1 MEEFRYIPPVL
12 NFEQRMQKLA
22 YKHIG
27 SVADFYGGEY
37 PSWVSVPEP
46 VFSALQK
53 DTVKPQITG
62 IHYMLSCKFDFGW
75 LVMPEQQGAVDFFLT
90 PVQIFEKYNRTR
102 AFYATAF
109 RDELGQKLK
118 VLKQ

>member
-22 YKHIG
+22 YKYIE
-27 SVADFYGGEY
+27 SVADFYGGEW

-62 IHYMLSCKFDFGW
+62 IHYMLSRKFDFGW

-90 PVQIFEKYNRTR
+90 PVQIFEKYNRMR
-102 AFYATAF
+102 AFYSTAF
-109 RDELGQKLK
+109 RDELEQKLK
-118 VLKQ
+118 ELKQ